1 MHYGKRLL
9 SSAPADDSRDKLE
22 RGSDITCDFEKV
34 TLVAAVFF
42 LF

>member
-34 TLVAAVFF
+34 TPVAVFF